1 MIRFLRGFI
10 FIIACSI
17 CFIRCAQVTPLTGG
31 ARDTVPPKIVSSI
44 PESKSVSFTGNEITL
59 QFDEFVQI
67 RDIQNQVLITPTL
80 KNTPEIESAE
90 KKIYIRFKPK
100 DLLPNTTYRIAF
112 GKSISDMHEGNILE
126 NAEYI
131 FSTGTIIDTLSI
143 TGNVS
148 NALNANAE
156 ANITVGLFSENE
168 KDSAV
173 FKQTPLYISKTDANG
188 NFSIKNLATNTFK
201 LIGFND
207 KNKNGTYDGSEEQ
220 IAFYDESLKLNND
233 TTINLKLFQEEPSR
247 LFLKKTLAQ
256 EYGNALL
263 IYSKSLSSTSIK
275 PSLQKTKDVYI
286 SKLENDSIAV
296 FYKNCMDSLWLFQKN
311 GAKLDTIKINLP
323 KVKWEGKKKLTI
335 KTNLNNAILPVNTN
349 LILETNKWLDSSSI
363 QLKQSQLINL
373 NDSTKEPL
381 RLGNMLP
388 NKLIVLNKLK
398 PGSSYKLKIDT
409 AILVDYEK
417 NYNDSL
423 VITFKQQLA
432 SELGKLALKVTFTTK
447 NNHLIQLLNENKQV
461 IKERSIKPALAE
473 TNVKTIDFTDIPAG
487 QYLIRVVYDE
497 NENGKWDTGNFTK
510 HKQAERIKLLDKRVK
525 VMSDWE
531 VEEEIFIKE

>member
-10 FIIACSI
+10 FFTACMII
-17 CFIRCAQVTPLTGG
+17 FIRCAQVTPLTGG
-31 ARDTVPPKIVSSI
+31 ARDTMPPKLISST
-44 PESKSVSFTGNEITL
+44 PESKSVSFAGSEIIL
-59 QFDEFVQI
+59 QFDEYVQV
-67 RDIQNQVLITPTL
+67 RDIQNQIVITPTL
-80 KNTPEIESAE
+80 KNMPEMESAG
-90 KKIYIRFKPK
+90 KKIRIQFKK
-100 DLLPNTTYRIAF
+100 EDLLPNTTYRIAF
-112 GKSISDMHEGNILE
+112 GRSIADMHEGNVLE

-131 FSTGTIIDTLSI
+131 FSTGTILDTLSI

-148 NALNANAE
+148 NALNANSE
-156 ANITVGLFSENE
+156 ANITVGLFLGNE

-173 FKQTPLYISKTDANG
+173 YKQTPLYISKTDANG
-188 NFSIKNLATNTFK
+188 NYSIKNIAATTFK

-220 IAFYDESLKLNND
+220 IGFYDESLNLNSD
-233 TTINLKLFQEEPSR
+233 TSINLKLFQEEPSR
-247 LFLKKTLAQ
+247 LFLKKTISQ
-256 EYGNALL
+256 EYGSSLL
-263 IYSKSLSSTSIK
+263 VYSKSLSSTNIK
-275 PSLQKTKDVYI
+275 PSALKAKDVYI
-286 SKLENDSIAV
+286 TNVENDSIAV
-296 FYKNCMDSLWLFQKN
+296 FYKNCTDSLWLFQKN
-311 GAKLDTIKINLP
+311 ETKLDTIKLNLP
-323 KVKWEGKKKLTI
+323 KVKWEGKKKLNI
-335 KTNLNNAILPVNTN
+335 KTNLINAI
-349 LILETNKWLDSSSI
+349 LILETNKWLDSSSF

-381 RLGNMLP
+381 RLMMLAS
-388 NKLIVLNKLK
+388 NKLVVVNKLK
-398 PGSSYKLKIDT
+398 PGMSYKLKIDT
-409 AILVDYEK
+409 AALVDYEK

-432 SELGKLALKVTFTTK
+432 TELGKLALKVTFTTK

-473 TNVKTIDFTDIPAG
+473 TNVKTIDFTDVPAG
-487 QYLIRVVYDE
+487 QYLIRVVFDE
-497 NENGKWDTGNFTK
+497 NENEKWDTGNFMK